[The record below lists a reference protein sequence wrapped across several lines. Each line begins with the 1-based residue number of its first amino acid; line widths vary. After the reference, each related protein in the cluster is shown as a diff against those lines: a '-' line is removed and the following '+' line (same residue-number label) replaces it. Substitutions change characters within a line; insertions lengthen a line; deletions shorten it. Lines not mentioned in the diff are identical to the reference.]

1 MTDKNRIEIK
11 NSNSWY
17 FHDLLGRLL
26 QTHGVSG
33 SEICEGLCSVS
44 MMSRIIA
51 GERIPGKMMR
61 DRLMERLGVA
71 DARNEN
77 FLAYDEHERW
87 KCRQQIIKSIDD
99 EEYDS
104 AAELL
109 EKYAENKFE
118 NNVEKQFYIN
128 MKIQIMINQGADRE
142 EIGELLKEAVLL
154 TVPDIDNRN
163 IGELR
168 LSVKELDL
176 ILEYEKYMHA
186 DKLADRC
193 EEIISCVNSADMDTQ
208 SRAKVI
214 PKVMYYQCEA
224 MRKQESPDYHQML
237 KKCNQGIESLRDS
250 EKMYYMWELLKER
263 DLIYTQWIKLLECA
277 GDVDKAEIFR
287 VLQRE
292 NTRWMDVIGDIY
304 MQCGVE
310 PQMKNN
316 CYLYFQQAVYCINDV
331 IRCRREMMGLSKKEL
346 SEGICDERTI
356 GRVENHKT
364 KIQMAIVKQIFERL
378 NLAGEYQRVD
388 IVTDNP
394 DMLKVLE
401 RLVRYSNNYDYE
413 DEAKCLDELEAS
425 IDMNIPLNRQFI
437 KRQRASNLYGAK
449 KIGKEEAVRRI
460 MEALEYTVS
469 YEIVSDK
476 EELFLT
482 DVECTCIYLMALYQG
497 EDKLNDCFK
506 ILKNRCEKYE
516 KNGEV
521 SEHIGLYEL
530 IMVAVASVLGNTN
543 KFDESDRLSRKI
555 MYESIRCRRM
565 TSFHANLYCMAWNNN
580 ERIKKGIQVDD
591 NFEFRKEV
599 EKCMVLSKIGK
610 SSREERFYGKKLQ
623 QLCLDN

>member
-109 EKYAENKFE
+109 EKYVENKFE

-193 EEIISCVNSADMDTQ
+193 EEIISYVHSADMDTQ
-208 SRAKVI
+208 SRAKII

-224 MRKQESPDYHQML
+224 MREQESPDYHHML

-250 EKMYYMWELLKER
+250 AKMYYMWELLKER
-263 DLIYTQWIKLLECA
+263 DLIYTQWIKHLECA
-277 GDVDKAEIFR
+277 GDVDKAERFR

-292 NTRWMDVIGDIY
+292 NTRWAEVIEDIY

-316 CYLYFQQAVYCINDV
+316 CHLYFQQAVYCINDV

-388 IVTDNP
+388 IVTDDP
-394 DMLKVLE
+394 DMLNVLE

-413 DEAKCLDELEAS
+413 DEAKCIDELEAS
-425 IDMNIPLNRQFI
+425 IDMDIPLNRQFI

-460 MEALEYTVS
+460 MEALEYTICFES
-469 YEIVSDK
+469 LMKSD
-476 EELFLT
+476 ELVLT
-482 DVECTCIYLMALYQG
+482 VGESTCIYQLA
-497 EDKLNDCFK
+497 
-506 ILKNRCEKYE
+506 ILTGKKYINKYFDFLKQLCEQYE
-516 KNGEV
+516 QSETVG
-521 SEHIGLYEL
+521 EHIGRYEL
-530 IMVAVASVLGNTN
+530 IMTAVASVLGNIDN
-543 KFDESDRLSRKI
+543 FEESDALSRKI
-555 MYESIRCRRM
+555 IYFSVRYRRM
-565 TSFHANLYCMAWNNN
+565 NVLHKNIYCIAWNYN
-580 ERIKKGIQVDD
+580 ERKLKGIAVA
-591 NFEFRKEV
+591 NTFEFDKSLD
-599 EKCMVLSKIGK
+599 KCVLLSHLTK
-610 SSREERFYGKKLQ
+610 SSHYERFYKDKINKLVR
-623 QLCLDN
+623 